1 MQGFNTV
8 YEAGANLLGQINENM
23 CYDED
28 FQRTPR
34 NGTFLPLILVRSNEN
49 RHPSVLPVNHSCIV
63 DSDEEFHEATPSSR
77 YLLQPRLGPLQVI
90 QTRVLFAIVQEIPTN
105 LPTLWGNLRPLG
117 PIGPLQ
123 TFDDDEMRTI
133 SNKMFSILAYGENLF
148 TFDYTSIAFSVN
160 YRGETLMF
168 NGK

>member
-23 CYDED
+23 CYNED

-49 RHPSVLPVNHSCIV
+49 CQPSFLPADHESIL
-63 DSDEEFHEATPSSR
+63 DSDERWHEATPSSH
-77 YLLQPRLGPLQVI
+77 YNLEPRLGPLQVI
-90 QTRVLFAIVQEIPTN
+90 PTRVRYVIVQEIPPY
-105 LPTLWGNLRPLG
+105 LPTLWSNLRVL
-117 PIGPLQ
+117 GPLQ
-123 TFDDDEMRTI
+123 TFSDDEMRTI

-148 TFDYTSIAFSVN
+148 TLDYTSIAFSVN